1 MWLEIHPVA
10 SIQIHSTC
18 IRCETYTFH
27 YFSTPPNKDQS
38 HSTVVPNP
46 RIPGSQD
53 PRIPEEAT
61 KKGPLSRHQQ
71 DASLCGGHGVL
82 RCGLARS
89 FGLLFRRGWEVLG
102 CPAGQVLMG
111 KVQPAQ
117 QPWETPAIEK
127 NNQWLWHIG
136 TLRVASFVQILG
148 SRKENQS
155 SLLTD
160 FLLITIVR

>member
-53 PRIPEEAT
+53 PRGSH
-61 KKGPLSRHQQ
+61 KKRPAFQASARRLSLRRTWSP
-71 DASLCGGHGVL
+71 SLWPC
-82 RCGLARS
+82 
-89 FGLLFRRGWEVLG
+89 EVLWASFSKRLG
-102 CPAGQVLMG
+102 GSGMSCGPGSYGKSPTSPATMG
-111 KVQPAQ
+111 DPGNRKEQPVAL
-117 QPWETPAIEK
+117 AH
-127 NNQWLWHIG
+127 WHIAG
-136 TLRVASFVQILG
+136 CFICANSGVTKGKS
-148 SRKENQS
+148 K
-155 SLLTD
+155 LTSH
-160 FLLITIVR
+160 